1 MSVSYLNNKRKEV
14 EEKEEEKENE
24 TSRLEKRK
32 EVMEEMMGR
41 RSSGG
46 LGSLMSQMIT
56 QRSRGDTS
64 SSGLLEKI
72 TGIDQQ
78 LDRVEEK
85 LDKLLT

>member
-64 SSGLLEKI
+64 SSVLLEKI
-72 TGIDQQ
+72 TEIDQQ
-78 LDRVEEK
+78 LNRVEEK